1 MARIDEIKEEINY
14 AKVWLGIF
22 VLTNISLISWL
33 INNYE
38 TSIELK
44 IYADISAIILLTI
57 FIGLIH
63 KGIKNKI
70 SKLKDI

>member
-1 MARIDEIKEEINY
+1 
-14 AKVWLGIF
+14 
-22 VLTNISLISWL
+22 LISWL

-38 TSIELK
+38 TPVEFK
-44 IYADISAIILLTI
+44 VYADLSGIVLLTI